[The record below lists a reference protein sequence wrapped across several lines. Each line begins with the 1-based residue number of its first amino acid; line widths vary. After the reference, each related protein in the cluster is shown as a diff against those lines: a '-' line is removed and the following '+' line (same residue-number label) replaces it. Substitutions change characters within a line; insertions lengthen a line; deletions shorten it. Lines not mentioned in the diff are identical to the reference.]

1 MKSDFN
7 GTLSKEKLLWFIAAA
22 GFLLL
27 CGPTFELRCCSAE
40 NDEIPLGLKES
51 KTDRSGS
58 KLFL

>member
-27 CGPTFELRCCSAE
+27 CGPTFVFYSAAQQ
-40 NDEIPLGLKES
+40 KMM
-51 KTDRSGS
+51 KFRSERLTEG
-58 KLFL
+58 